1 MLAGK
6 LVDQSFKPLRTGD
19 HVQMAIAKMDA
30 WQTQTLPVTDQ
41 EGRQVIGMVSF
52 EHICDLPG
60 EETVDAQLTPPVVA
74 FRHQHIFEIARMM
87 LQHELRFLPICDE
100 HGSYGGVIRKT
111 DLLDAFSKMLNI
123 ESAGSVITVELP
135 GGSSSISELVQLIE
149 QEEAKILGLAV
160 SGGGF
165 ATSGGGSGSGGGFA
179 TSGGGSGS
187 SGAESGS
194 SGSLPS
200 AFDTTLSDEDETT
213 RGTQVSI
220 KLNIRD
226 TSVIVAKLRRYGY
239 ETISENRY
247 DAAEIDLTERAGEL
261 MHYLDL

>member
-60 EETVDAQLTPPVVA
+60 EETVDVQLSPPVVA

-100 HGSYGGVIRKT
+100 HGSYVGVIRKT

-165 ATSGGGSGSGGGFA
+165 ASSGDFSASGGGFA
-179 TSGGGSGS
+179 ASGDFAASGGGSGS
-187 SGAESGS
+187 SGAV
-194 SGSLPS
+194 PS